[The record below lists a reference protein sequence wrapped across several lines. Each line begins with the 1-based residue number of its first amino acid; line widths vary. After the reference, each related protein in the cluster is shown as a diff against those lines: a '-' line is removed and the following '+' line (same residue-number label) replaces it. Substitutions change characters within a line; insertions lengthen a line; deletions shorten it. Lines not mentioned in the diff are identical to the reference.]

1 MAFEHMNTTPP
12 ADLVPPVAD
21 NSQVTPPAE
30 VTPPVVGTPPAEPTP
45 PQEPKPDEFFETFKK
60 RYNAE
65 VKSDDEIKEL
75 FSLKGKVGEYE
86 TKLKDYDE
94 LKTGV
99 EKYKKELED
108 TKTSY
113 MSDLLAKPL
122 LKQAFVA
129 SQLQEKHPNLD
140 KDVLAE
146 LAMSDIDKMGDL
158 EVIARERKLR
168 VPKASIENL
177 KAVIRKEIG
186 VDADQSESEW
196 SDLANTELAIKAA
209 DAREK
214 VKQLLSGIEL
224 PKVVTKE
231 ERDRLA
237 NESLTDKTK
246 RAEPFKEI
254 FSKFDAYKNGDF
266 EFAVPDEFKAKVPEI
281 FKGMFI
287 DGGVEINEANLAT
300 AELIKKALFV
310 EEYLPKMLEVRDKL
324 TEARIKAEYDKLVHN
339 DTPPNTATAADNQT
353 GGADPN
359 RPSVSKFFQDQ
370 TGNRATKL

>member
-12 ADLVPPVAD
+12 ADLVPPVVD
-21 NSQVTPPAE
+21 NSQA
-30 VTPPVVGTPPAEPTP
+30 TPPVEVKPTESGTPPAGATP
-45 PQEPKPDEFFETFKK
+45 PQENKPDEFFENFKK

-108 TKTSY
+108 TKTTY

-177 KAVIRKEIG
+177 KAVIKKEIG

-231 ERDRLA
+231 ERDRIA
-237 NESLTDKTK
+237 AESLTEKTK

-339 DTPPNTATAADNQT
+339 DTPPNTTTAADNQT

>member
-45 PQEPKPDEFFETFKK
+45 PQETKTDEFFENFNK
-60 RYNAE
+60 RYSTQY
-65 VKSDDEIKEL
+65 KTDDEIKGL
-75 FSLKGKVGEYE
+75 FSLPSKVTEYE
-86 TKLKDYDE
+86 GKLKDHE
-94 LKTGV
+94 SLIKSV
-99 EKYKKELED
+99 EQHKKELED
-108 TKTSY
+108 TKTTY
-113 MSDLLAKPL
+113 MSDLLSKPL

-186 VDADQSESEW
+186 VDADQTESEW

-214 VKQLLSGIEL
+214 VKQLLSGI
-224 PKVVTKE
+224 
-231 ERDRLA
+231 
-237 NESLTDKTK
+237 
-246 RAEPFKEI
+246 
-254 FSKFDAYKNGDF
+254 
-266 EFAVPDEFKAKVPEI
+266 
-281 FKGMFI
+281 
-287 DGGVEINEANLAT
+287 
-300 AELIKKALFV
+300 
-310 EEYLPKMLEVRDKL
+310 
-324 TEARIKAEYDKLVHN
+324 
-339 DTPPNTATAADNQT
+339 
-353 GGADPN
+353 
-359 RPSVSKFFQDQ
+359 
-370 TGNRATKL
+370 

>member
-1 MAFEHMNTTPP
+1 MNTTPP
-12 ADLVPPVAD
+12 SDLVPPVAD
-21 NSQVTPPAE
+21 NSQA
-30 VTPPVVGTPPAEPTP
+30 TPPVEVKPTESGTPPAEATP

-108 TKTSY
+108 TKTTY

-177 KAVIRKEIG
+177 KAVIKKEIG
-186 VDADQSESEW
+186 VDADQSQDEW

-231 ERDRLA
+231 ERDRIA
-237 NESLTDKTK
+237 AESLTEKTK

-339 DTPPNTATAADNQT
+339 DTPPNTTTAADNQT